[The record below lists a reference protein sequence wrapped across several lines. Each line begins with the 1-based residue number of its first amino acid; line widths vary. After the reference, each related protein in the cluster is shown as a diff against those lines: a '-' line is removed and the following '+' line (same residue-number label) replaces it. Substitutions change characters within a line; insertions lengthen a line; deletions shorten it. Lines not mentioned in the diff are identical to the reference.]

1 MTTEYK
7 SESLREKLC
16 DHWCGWC
23 YSCVWWQVG
32 VCVSRWGLGDASCCC
47 WSWSPL
53 SVLTSTRSLSCY
65 LWAQACHCHP
75 VPALSHNTF
84 ISRPSVSQ
92 YPAPHHTTSVIST
105 SGPTSLRLLTRTSRP
120 HGQGDCGV
128 QVILSV
134 SNDSSLWHFLN
145 LEKRFESEP
154 SSQEEVKF
162 SWLRILNFMAPIMII
177 YGVILISYAA
187 KVFEWKYFSL
197 HSDTKFNQI
206 MVKPVA
212 FIVWLLVSD

>member
-1 MTTEYK
+1 MR
-7 SESLREKLC
+7 LVLQLC
-16 DHWCGWC
+16 VVAGRC
-23 YSCVWWQVG
+23 

-65 LWAQACHCHP
+65 LWAKACHCHP

-105 SGPTSLRLLTRTSRP
+105 SGPTSLRLLTRVSGP
-120 HGQGDCGV
+120 QGQGDCGV

-162 SWLRILNFMAPIMII
+162 FMVEDIKFHGTNNDHLWCYLNFIRGKGFRM
-177 YGVILISYAA
+177 
-187 KVFEWKYFSL
+187 KTF
-197 HSDTKFNQI
+197 
-206 MVKPVA
+206 
-212 FIVWLLVSD
+212 